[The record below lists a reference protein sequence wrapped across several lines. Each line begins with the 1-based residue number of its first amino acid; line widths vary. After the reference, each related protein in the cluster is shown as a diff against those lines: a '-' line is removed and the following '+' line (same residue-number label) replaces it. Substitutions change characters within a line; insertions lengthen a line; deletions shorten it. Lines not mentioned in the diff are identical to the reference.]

1 MCINSI
7 NVSFG
12 IHNIFSLAS
21 RERCLTNMKKMA
33 IPRFGKLPTTTA
45 SVLVPLCKVQEV
57 PSILYTVRSSKLKHS
72 GEIAFPGGVTDKDET
87 AVQTVLRKAV
97 DDIGLSP
104 KKIEVWGQ
112 APAVPS
118 RNKMLI
124 TPVIGSISNLSHE
137 DLFIN
142 TKEVAEAFTV
152 SVEILCNSENQ
163 FHTQYKNGDLLPV
176 FIADQY
182 RIWGITAYITHV
194 FLTAILTKDVYR
206 NDWQKSKVIFRDR
219 PLP

>member
-87 AVQTVLRKAV
+87 AVQ
-97 DDIGLSP
+97 SP
-104 KKIEVWGQ
+104 E
-112 APAVPS
+112 
-118 RNKMLI
+118 
-124 TPVIGSISNLSHE
+124 
-137 DLFIN
+137 
-142 TKEVAEAFTV
+142 
-152 SVEILCNSENQ
+152 
-163 FHTQYKNGDLLPV
+163 
-176 FIADQY
+176 
-182 RIWGITAYITHV
+182 
-194 FLTAILTKDVYR
+194 
-206 NDWQKSKVIFRDR
+206 KSSG
-219 PLP
+219 